1 MPLNSN
7 ETGALMDILEMTAP
21 GTALREGLENVLRAN
36 TGGLI
41 VIGDFAKIKPIMKGG
56 FAIDTE
62 YSPAHLYELAK
73 MDGAIIVSQD
83 LKRIS
88 CANTHLMPDANIPS
102 SETGIRHRT
111 AEQTARQTGALVICI
126 SQRRHVISLY
136 KGSFKYILKDVSVLL
151 NTANQ
156 ALGTLEK
163 YKDVLEEALLRLSV
177 QEFDNVVTL
186 PDVLQVIQ
194 RAEMFKRVEKML
206 RLYLTELGDES
217 QLIRMQAEELS
228 NNVEKD
234 EALTIRD
241 YMVRIKDK
249 DEQEQ
254 LDEYMQRLARFD
266 NEQLLDLDLLA
277 RTLNLNEYH
286 EKDKRVVLEPR
297 GYRIL
302 NKIARLP
309 YTVIENM
316 VAVFGTLQSIV
327 LASNE
332 DVNVLVFDTEIYSNT
347 GGQASK
353 ATPTAAIAKF
363 AASGKRTKKKDLGM
377 MAMSYGYVYVA
388 QVSLGADKNQTIKA
402 ITEAESYNGPSLIIA
417 YAPCISHGI
426 KKGMTNTPDE
436 QKKAVDCGYWNLYR
450 YNPTLKGEK
459 NPFTLDSKE
468 PKSDFR
474 DFLMGEVRYAALAK
488 VFPELA
494 EELFAKTEK
503 DAKERFENYKKLSQ
517 E

>member
-194 RAEMFKRVEKML
+194 RAEMFKRVEK
-206 RLYLTELGDES
+206 
-217 QLIRMQAEELS
+217 
-228 NNVEKD
+228 NV
-234 EALTIRD
+234 A
-241 YMVRIKDK
+241 
-249 DEQEQ
+249 
-254 LDEYMQRLARFD
+254 
-266 NEQLLDLDLLA
+266 
-277 RTLNLNEYH
+277 TLPH
-286 EKDKRVVLEPR
+286 
-297 GYRIL
+297 
-302 NKIARLP
+302 
-309 YTVIENM
+309 
-316 VAVFGTLQSIV
+316 
-327 LASNE
+327 
-332 DVNVLVFDTEIYSNT
+332 
-347 GGQASK
+347 
-353 ATPTAAIAKF
+353 
-363 AASGKRTKKKDLGM
+363 
-377 MAMSYGYVYVA
+377 
-388 QVSLGADKNQTIKA
+388 
-402 ITEAESYNGPSLIIA
+402 
-417 YAPCISHGI
+417 
-426 KKGMTNTPDE
+426 
-436 QKKAVDCGYWNLYR
+436 
-450 YNPTLKGEK
+450 
-459 NPFTLDSKE
+459 
-468 PKSDFR
+468 
-474 DFLMGEVRYAALAK
+474 
-488 VFPELA
+488 
-494 EELFAKTEK
+494 
-503 DAKERFENYKKLSQ
+503 
-517 E
+517 

>member
-228 NNVEKD
+228 SNVEKD

-316 VAVFGTLQSIV
+316 VAAFGTLQSIV

-332 DVNVLVFDTEIYSNT
+332 ELDAVEGI
-347 GGQASK
+347 GPA
-353 ATPTAAIAKF
+353 
-363 AASGKRTKKKDLGM
+363 R
-377 MAMSYGYVYVA
+377 VA
-388 QVSLGADKNQTIKA
+388 QITLGLERIRSQILT
-402 ITEAESYNGPSLIIA
+402 
-417 YAPCISHGI
+417 
-426 KKGMTNTPDE
+426 
-436 QKKAVDCGYWNLYR
+436 
-450 YNPTLKGEK
+450 
-459 NPFTLDSKE
+459 DSNWVK
-468 PKSDFR
+468 
-474 DFLMGEVRYAALAK
+474 
-488 VFPELA
+488 
-494 EELFAKTEK
+494 
-503 DAKERFENYKKLSQ
+503 
-517 E
+517 